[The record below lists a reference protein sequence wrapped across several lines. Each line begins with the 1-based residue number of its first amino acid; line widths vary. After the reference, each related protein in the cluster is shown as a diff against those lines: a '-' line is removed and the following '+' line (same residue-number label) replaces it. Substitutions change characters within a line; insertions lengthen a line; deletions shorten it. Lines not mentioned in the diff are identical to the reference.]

1 MRRPISFVAV
11 GLLGPLLSPATVMS
25 QAHSAVV
32 VPSVVT
38 MTDFNGD
45 GFADLPIGVIAEG
58 SAGYSGA
65 VSVLYGSDGGL
76 QADAP
81 DDQLWSQNSPGVKD
95 RSEGLDYFG
104 SALAPADFN
113 ADGFTDLAIGASHEA
128 AGDSDPQNA
137 GAVNVLY
144 GSPLG
149 LQAGAPDDQFWT
161 QDSPGV
167 KNVAEFPD
175 YFGTAL
181 ASADFN
187 GDGFADLAIGS
198 LDEYIKA
205 SDQGAVSVLYGSNT
219 GLQADAPDD
228 QFWTEDSP
236 GVKDEGE
243 VFDQFGGSLAASD
256 FNADGFSDLAI
267 GSGESVIGHDSAG
280 AVSVLYGSAGG
291 LQASAPDDQF
301 WTQNSPGVKDRS
313 QDQDHFGY
321 ALAAGDFNADGF
333 PDLAISEPKFGSV
346 PTPGAL
352 SVLYGSVQGLQA
364 DDPDDQLFSQDS
376 PGVKG
381 ESEAG
386 DNFGWSLAAG
396 DFNADGFMDL
406 ALGDPEDKV
415 FGIGAGAANVL
426 FGSALGL
433 QADSPDDQLWSQTS
447 PGVKGR
453 GEEGDSFGEAVAAGD
468 FNADGF
474 SDLAVGVE
482 DDRVFDVVS
491 AGAVNVLYGS
501 AQGLQAND
509 PDDQHWDQGRKG
521 VGGKVGRD
529 LFGGALA

>member
-1 MRRPISFVAV
+1 
-11 GLLGPLLSPATVMS
+11 
-25 QAHSAVV
+25 
-32 VPSVVT
+32 

-45 GFADLPIGVIAEG
+45 GFADLAIGVISEG
-58 SAGYSGA
+58 SYAGA
-65 VSVLYGSDGGL
+65 VSVLYGSVGGL
-76 QADAP
+76 QADVP

-113 ADGFTDLAIGASHEA
+113 ADGFTDLAIGASHET
-128 AGDSDPQNA
+128 AGDGNPQNA

-149 LQAGAPDDQFWT
+149 LQAEAPDDQFWT

-167 KNVAEFPD
+167 KDEAELPD
-175 YFGTAL
+175 YFGFAL

-205 SDQGAVSVLYGSNT
+205 SDQGAVSVLFGSDS

-228 QFWTEDSP
+228 QFWTQDSP

-267 GSGESVIGHDSAG
+267 GSGESVDGHDEAG
-280 AVSVLYGSAGG
+280 AVNVLYGSAAG
-291 LQASAPDDQF
+291 LQADAPDDQF
-301 WTQNSPGVKDRS
+301 WTQNSPGVKGRS
-313 QDQDHFGY
+313 QHQDRFGH

-346 PTPGAL
+346 SAPGAL

-364 DDPDDQLFSQDS
+364 DDPDDQLLSQDS
-376 PGVKG
+376 PGVQG
-381 ESEAG
+381 EGEAG

-396 DFNADGFMDL
+396 DFNADGFTDL
-406 ALGDPEDKV
+406 ALGDPDDNV
-415 FGIGAGAANVL
+415 FEIGAGAANVL
-426 FGSALGL
+426 FGSAFGL

-453 GEEGDSFGEAVAAGD
+453 AEEGDLFGAAVAAGD

-482 DDRVFDVVS
+482 DDRVFNVVG
-491 AGAVNVLYGS
+491 AGSVNVLYGS
-501 AQGLQAND
+501 AQGLQAD
-509 PDDQHWDQGRKG
+509 EPDDQLWDQGRPG
-521 VGGKVGRD
+521 VKGKVGVN
-529 LFGGALA
+529 LFGGVLA